1 MVRPQVVH
9 GGENLQISRVAE
21 NILNKHSLTAD
32 GGGPRA
38 WGLGSGL
45 TTPTIKMVPDK
56 KFQSPRT
63 EKVLWHKL
71 STGKWI

>member
-1 MVRPQVVH
+1 MFATVSSVYVKWDPHHHGMVRPQVVH

-32 GGGPRA
+32 RGGPRA

-45 TTPTIKMVPDK
+45 TTPTIKNG
-56 KFQSPRT
+56 T
-63 EKVLWHKL
+63 
-71 STGKWI
+71 